1 MERRVFLALAEAGF
15 DLTPAQARL
24 VARIAPG
31 GSRLTEL
38 AAQAQVTKQT
48 AGVLVDQL
56 VRNGYLKREPDP
68 RDGRARLLV
77 PDERGRQAV
86 EVANRAARQVEDE
99 WITHLGSRAARDL
112 RSSLELLREITDP
125 YR

>member
-1 MERRVFLALAEAGF
+1 MERRVFVALAEAGF
-15 DLTPAQARL
+15 ELTPAQARL
-24 VARIAPG
+24 VARIGPD

-56 VRNGYLKREPDP
+56 VHNGYLKREPDP
-68 RDGRARLLV
+68 RDGRARLLRLA
-77 PDERGRQAV
+77 ERGTRAA
-86 EVANRAARQVEDE
+86 EVANRAVRAVEDE
-99 WITHLGSRAARDL
+99 WITHLGARQAATL
-112 RSSLELLREITDP
+112 RNSLEQLREITDP